1 MSAVVLV
8 TVVFSFCTIATMM
21 LTVAL
26 GLKGLSLLRFNWLET
41 HSGEVAGATIMLCGV
56 AIAFL
61 GL

>member
-1 MSAVVLV
+1 
-8 TVVFSFCTIATMM
+8 MM
-21 LTVAL
+21 LAVAL

-41 HSGEVAGATIMLCGV
+41 HSGEVAGATIMLCGI